1 MKEYL
6 ASLNILST
14 SELNQIDAYIVKRRV
29 EKGAVLLEE
38 NKVCRELLFVVSG
51 VLRSYYWNYKGEQVT
66 SCIAFDN
73 EFMAAYPSF
82 IQQQKS
88 RETIHALQNTEIE
101 VMRFEDLEKLY
112 DSSMAWQKLGRKLVE
127 NQYVFMDLHHTEFQ
141 QQNSSHRYEYLLKNY
156 SKQVNMIPQHY
167 IASYLG
173 ISTRQLTRIRKSLL

>member
-14 SELNQIDAYIVKRRV
+14 SELNQIDAYIVKRTV
-29 EKGAVLLEE
+29 EKAAVLLEE
-38 NKVCRELLFVVSG
+38 NKVCRELMFVVSG

-88 RETIHALQNTEIE
+88 QETIHALQHTEIE
-101 VMRFEDLEKLY
+101 AISFENLEKLY
-112 DSSMAWQKLGRKLVE
+112 DSSMAWQKIGRKLVE
-127 NQYVFMDLHHTEFQ
+127 NQYVFMNQHFTEFQ
-141 QQNSSHRYEYLLKNY
+141 QQNGSHRYEYLLKNY
-156 SKQVNMIPQHY
+156 SKQLNLIPQHY